1 LSTGNGLAG
10 SGHDAVLRAPTART
24 VTWARRRTALR
35 RFVGAFAKQRSGL
48 LGVALLAVFAL
59 VALTSPLI
67 FPASML
73 DITETVGNEVLAP
86 PSSEFW
92 LGTDENGRSVLAV
105 LAWGA
110 RASLTVGL
118 TASLIS
124 MILGTFI
131 GIGSGH
137 YRGLFGSALQRLTDW
152 FLVIPFIPLVVVL
165 AAVLGQRGL
174 GTIVLVL
181 GVTSWPSTA
190 RLVRA
195 QTLSV
200 EGRPYLERAKVL
212 GSSDWHQ
219 MTRHVLPNVMPL
231 VLANTTLTVA
241 IVILSET
248 TLAFLGLGDPF
259 LDSWGTMLDKATN
272 AGAASTG
279 AWWYL
284 IPPGVCVILVV
295 LAFTL
300 IGRALETI
308 LDPRLGRD

>member
-1 LSTGNGLAG
+1 MSAE
-10 SGHDAVLRAPTART
+10 TAANTSARWL
-24 VTWARRRTALR
+24 TWQRRRTALR
-35 RFVGAFAKQRSGL
+35 RFARAYATHRPGLVGLGIL
-48 LGVALLAVFAL
+48 LVFAL
-59 VALTSPLI
+59 VALFAPLL
-67 FPASML
+67 FPRDML
-73 DITETVGNEVLAP
+73 EITETVRNEQLAP
-86 PSSEFW
+86 PSGEFW

-118 TASLIS
+118 AASLIS
-124 MILGTFI
+124 MLLGTLI

-137 YRGLFGSALQRLTDW
+137 YRGFFGGLLQRLTDW

-174 GTIVLVL
+174 GVIVLVL
-181 GVTSWPSTA
+181 GMTSWPGTA

-212 GSSDWHQ
+212 GGSDWHQ
-219 MTRHVLPNVMPL
+219 MSRHVLPNVMPL

-241 IVILSET
+241 LVILSET

-259 LDSWGTMLDKATN
+259 LDSWGTMLDKATD

-284 IPPGVCVILVV
+284 LPPGICVIFVV

-300 IGRALETI
+300 IGRALEAV

>member
-1 LSTGNGLAG
+1 MSTSAG
-10 SGHDAVLRAPTART
+10 HQESTSPPVTSARAITR
-24 VTWARRRTALR
+24 ARRAASLR
-35 RFVGAFAKQRSGL
+35 RFMQAFLRRRSGVA
-48 LGVALLAVFAL
+48 GVAILAVFVALALLAPVL
-59 VALTSPLI
+59 YPRD
-67 FPASML
+67 ML
-73 DITETVGNEVLAP
+73 DITETLGNEALEP
-86 PSSEFW
+86 PSSTFW
-92 LGTDENGRSVLAV
+92 LGTDENGRSILAV
-105 LAWGA
+105 LVWGA
-110 RASLTVGL
+110 RTSLVVGL
-118 TASLIS
+118 AASLIS
-124 MILGTFI
+124 MVLGTLI

-137 YRGLFGSALQRLTDW
+137 FRGFFGSLLQRLTDW

-174 GTIVLVL
+174 WVIVLVL
-181 GVTSWPSTA
+181 GMTSWPGTA

-212 GSSDWHQ
+212 GDSDWQQ

-248 TLAFLGLGDPF
+248 TLAFLGLGDPY
-259 LDSWGTMLDKATN
+259 LDSWGTMLDKATD

-284 IPPGVCVILVV
+284 LPPGICVIIVV

-300 IGRALETI
+300 IGRTLEVV
-308 LDPRLGRD
+308 LNPRLGRQ

>member
-1 LSTGNGLAG
+1 MSAASTPDNPVVVPSPKRLARERRRATLSRFGRAYARHRAGMLGLAIL
-10 SGHDAVLRAPTART
+10 V
-24 VTWARRRTALR
+24 
-35 RFVGAFAKQRSGL
+35 AFAAG
-48 LGVALLAVFAL
+48 ALLA
-59 VALTSPLI
+59 PLL
-67 FPASML
+67 FPSELL
-73 DITETVGNEVLAP
+73 DITETVDNEAMAAP
-86 PSSEFW
+86 TSEFW

-105 LAWGA
+105 LVWAA
-110 RASLTVGL
+110 RASLVVGIS
-118 TASLIS
+118 ASLIS
-124 MILGTFI
+124 MVLGTLI
-131 GIGSGH
+131 GISSGH
-137 YRGLFGSALQRLTDW
+137 YRGLVGGLLQRLTDW

-181 GVTSWPSTA
+181 GVTSWPGTA

-200 EGRPYLERAKVL
+200 QARPYLERARVL
-212 GSSDWHQ
+212 GGGDWHQ
-219 MTRHVLPNVMPL
+219 MSRHILPNVMPL

-259 LDSWGTMLDKATN
+259 LDSWGSMLDKATA

-284 IPPGVCVILVV
+284 LPPGICVILVV

-300 IGRALETI
+300 IGRTFEAV
-308 LDPRLGRD
+308 LDPRLQER